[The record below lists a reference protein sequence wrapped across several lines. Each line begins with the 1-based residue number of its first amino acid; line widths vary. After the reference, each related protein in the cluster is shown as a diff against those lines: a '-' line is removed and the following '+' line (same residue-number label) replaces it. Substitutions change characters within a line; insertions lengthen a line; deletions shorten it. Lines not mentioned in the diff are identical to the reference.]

1 MNNRRTFSFS
11 ILAAA
16 LIALSLPVLATAQ
29 GRYPDY
35 NRNEERFVRDSIHR
49 LDRLSKDF
57 ERDLDRAL
65 DRSRR
70 DGTRREDQINTVAR
84 QFRNSVSHLKSQF
97 GNGRDLYRSR
107 DEAARVLQV
116 ANQLERNTRPRWFDS
131 RLSSEWSQIR
141 RELNVIERAYGLYGY
156 GNRNGR
162 NDDWSRG
169 RRTDVPWWQQIPF
182 PR

>member
-16 LIALSLPVLATAQ
+16 LLAVALPTVAVAQ

-35 NRNEERFVRDSIHR
+35 NRNEERLVRDSIQR

-57 ERDLDRAL
+57 ERDIDRAL

-70 DGTRREDQINTVAR
+70 DGTRREDQINSLAR
-84 QFRNSVSHLKSQF
+84 QFRNSVSSLKSRF

-107 DEAARVLQV
+107 NEAARVLQT

-131 RLSSEWSQIR
+131 RLASNWSQIR

-156 GNRNGR
+156 DNRGRR
-162 NDDWSRG
+162 NDDWGRG
-169 RRTDVPWWQQIPF
+169 RRNDVPWWQQIPF

>member
-1 MNNRRTFSFS
+1 MNNRRTVSFS

-16 LIALSLPVLATAQ
+16 LLALALPSMAMAQ
-29 GRYPDY
+29 GNRYPDY
-35 NRNEERFVRDSIHR
+35 NRNEERYLRDSIHR

-70 DGTRREDQINTVAR
+70 DGTRREDQMNMLAQR
-84 QFRNSVSHLKSQF
+84 FRDSVGDLKSRF

-107 DEAARVLQV
+107 NEAARVLQLGD
-116 ANQLERNTRPRWFDS
+116 QLERNTRPRWFDS
-131 RLSSEWSQIR
+131 RLSSELNQIR
-141 RELNVIERAYGLYGY
+141 RELNVIERAYGLHGY
-156 GNRNGR
+156 DRNGR
-162 NDDWSRG
+162 NGGWGRG
-169 RRTDVPWWQQIPF
+169 NGAPWWQQLPF